1 MQHLHTEYERELVPL
16 FFKVLVYASGSELDE
31 DAVKYNEIVPA
42 ELISQ
47 LDQQGELL
55 GAKSR
60 TARIKPIRDFDTTIT
75 SPYCLNGVRTHEQ
88 FDVAV
93 NCSRGH
99 VQFAG
104 QVFTGIVPVS
114 KQLGQQML
122 TAFVCAHAFTP
133 LLLLP
138 TTNLKGIT

>member
-1 MQHLHTEYERELVPL
+1 MQHLHTEYERGLVPL
-16 FFKVLVYASGSELDE
+16 FVKVLGFASGSKLNE

-47 LDQQGELL
+47 LDQKGELP

-60 TARIKPIRDFDTTIT
+60 TARIKPIRDFDAAIAP
-75 SPYCLNGVRTHEQ
+75 PYRLDRVRTHEQ

-93 NCSRGH
+93 NCPRGH

-104 QVFTGIVPVS
+104 QVFTGIVPVR

-122 TAFVCAHAFTP
+122 TAFVCAHALTP
-133 LLLLP
+133 LSLLP
-138 TTNLKGIT
+138 MTNLRGIT